1 MQSKRILYFLGF
13 ITSFTIILLIV
24 FIFISANFDLVRN
37 FQAAPPNTK
46 YFGAVGFFF
55 DYYQFLSW
63 MRDGQQGKIL
73 LSSRYIP
80 DSESGVLLHPLFPLI
95 GFIGSFIHARADITY
110 HVVRNLSL
118 AGWLISLYLF
128 VRILFSDKYIKRV
141 AYVAILISGGFP
153 IIAKVAS
160 TISLLPFIDFWK
172 TFYPLEKFIIPPHH
186 LLANT
191 IFILLIL
198 CLSVWVEKKKETL
211 AIYPVL
217 IIMSVALM
225 LINPASMTFLILVLS
240 VIFVLSLI
248 SLLFKIGE
256 RKENIR
262 FIKYYLIIIL
272 SVVPLY
278 LYNLKIF
285 TYGNPWKYF
294 YLGEKNGRYMV
305 SYFQYIA
312 SLGPFLLT
320 SLLSV
325 FYIKK
330 FKIREKILFVW
341 VILPLIMF
349 PFVGRQLPFSM
360 SRLFAQNLFI
370 PTVLLT
376 VFFLIHLRKM
386 NTVSRI
392 FKSIIILFLFITT
405 ISGIIYSF
413 SDVFWSYQYHNYYNV
428 FIPDNLSQAMKYIN
442 NHTRK
447 NSTVIAGE
455 NISNIIPAFT
465 DNTVVLG
472 RLDAYQDY
480 GSIKQQVDQIYLRR
494 ISDEKIM
501 ERLNDWKVQYIVF
514 GLDQLSYQ
522 EFIKK
527 GSIDRIKK
535 VFESGE
541 IILAEVM

>member
-1 MQSKRILYFLGF
+1 MKFHNVSLSAFGIFFL
-13 ITSFTIILLIV
+13 II
-24 FIFISANFDLVRN
+24 FIFLSANFDLVRN
-37 FQAAPPNTK
+37 IQVTPPNTK

-80 DSESGVLLHPLFPLI
+80 NPDSGVLLHPFFPLI
-95 GFIGSFIHARADITY
+95 GLIGSIIHTRADVTY
-110 HVVRNLSL
+110 HIVRNLSL

-128 VRILFSDKYIKRV
+128 VRYLFSDKNIQNIAYI
-141 AYVAILISGGFP
+141 AILISGGFP
-153 IIAKVAS
+153 IIAKTAS
-160 TISLLPFIDFWK
+160 AISLLPFIDFWK

-217 IIMSVALM
+217 IIMSVVLM
-225 LINPASMTFLILVLS
+225 LINPASMTFLIFTLS

-262 FIKYYLIIIL
+262 FIRYYLIIIL

-294 YLGEKNGRYMV
+294 YLGEKTGRYMV
-305 SYFQYIA
+305 TYFQYIA

-341 VILPLIMF
+341 LILPLIMF
-349 PFVGRQLPFSM
+349 PFAGRQLPFSM

-370 PTVLLT
+370 PTAIMT
-376 VFFLIHLRKM
+376 VFFLINLRKM
-386 NTVSRI
+386 NTVSHI

-405 ISGIIYSF
+405 ISGIIYSI

-428 FIPDNLSQAMKYIN
+428 FIPDNLSKAMKYIN
-442 NHTRK
+442 SHTRK

-455 NISNIIPAFT
+455 NISSLIPAFT
-465 DNTVVLG
+465 DNIVVLG

-480 GSIKQQVDQIYLRR
+480 GSIKQQVDQIYLRK
-494 ISDEKIM
+494 ISDEDIIG
-501 ERLNDWKVQYIVF
+501 RLNNWNVQYIVF
-514 GLDQLSYQ
+514 GIDQISFQ

-541 IILAEVM
+541 IAVVELI